1 MRLRSLFAGLAI
13 LVLASSGLI
22 GCDTSPPGTNE
33 PIGKTPTPE
42 EIAAGQ
48 KKVMD
53 GMKGG
58 YKGAPG
64 APFKKQ

>member
-1 MRLRSLFAGLAI
+1 MIAGAAI
-13 LVLASSGLI
+13 LVGACSGLV
-22 GCDTSPPGTNE
+22 GCSSEPPGTNE
-33 PIGKTPTPE
+33 PLRPPPSKE
-42 EIAAGQ
+42 ELEAGQ

-53 GMKGG
+53 GMKAG